1 MKILKNYP
9 IAVKAL
15 ENFIIATDIL
25 VTNQQVH
32 SKDRQ
37 IAAWS
42 CTNPSG
48 PFSIIN
54 TKGH

>member
-9 IAVKAL
+9 IAVKAR

-25 VTNQQVH
+25 VTNQQVY

-42 CTNPSG
+42 YPNPSG
-48 PFSIIN
+48 LSSIIN